1 MTSKKLHAIAQPSA
15 RDNVKG
21 ILFMILSMFSF
32 SAVDAIA
39 KFLTADFH
47 PFQIVWTRYLGLF
60 FGILF
65 LMIWRGVSL
74 LKTER
79 RTLQLARGAMAAL
92 SAVLFVT
99 AVNFVPLADAI
110 TVTFIA
116 PFVVTIFSAF
126 LLSEKVGV
134 HRWSAVIFGFLGTLI
149 VMRPGFEE
157 FNPALLLAV
166 FAAVLFA
173 FRQLLSRYLS
183 ASDNTETT
191 VAYTALVAI
200 LILSIPL
207 PFIWQTPLS
216 WFQLMLMAAMAIMA
230 GFGELLVIKSLEVGL
245 AVVVSPMHYT
255 ILIWG
260 IMYGYL
266 IFGDFPDSWTLSGA
280 FIIVLSGIYTFY
292 RERRLD

>member
-1 MTSKKLHAIAQPSA
+1 MTNKKLQPIAQASA
-15 RDNVKG
+15 GENVKG
-21 ILFMILSMFSF
+21 IMFMILSMFSF

-116 PFVVTIFSAF
+116 PFVVTIFSA
-126 LLSEKVGV
+126 LLLGEKVGV

-166 FAAVLFA
+166 VAAVLFA

-191 VAYTALVAI
+191 VAYTALVSI

-216 WFQLMLMAAMAIMA
+216 WFQIMLMAAMSIMA

-280 FIIVLSGIYTFY
+280 FIIILSGAYTFY